1 MQLRCAE
8 EMSRR
13 KRKAKKRIRT
23 IMRWLA
29 YGCWLAA
36 VVVIL
41 FPLISSWIFEY
52 RADKEYEKYQQEMMQ
67 QSWELEL
74 KEAQAYNENLSEKG
88 SFYYDAFDDEISIE
102 EEVYRSLL
110 NADEEGMMG
119 YISIPAISVQ
129 LPIYHGTD
137 EAVLEKGCGHMEG
150 SSLPIGGA
158 STHAVVCAHTGLGT
172 AELFTNLDQLEI
184 GDKFQISI
192 FGLKLEYE
200 VDDIKVVLPDQM
212 DELTIVED
220 KDFVTLV
227 TCTPYGIN
235 SHRLLVRGKRV

>member
-1 MQLRCAE
+1 
-8 EMSRR
+8 MSRR
-13 KRKAKKRIRT
+13 KRKAKKIVRT

-36 VVVIL
+36 AVVIL
-41 FPLISSWIFEY
+41 FPLLSSWIFEKN
-52 RADKEYEKYQQEMMQ
+52 ADKQFEEYQQNVMK
-67 QSWELEL
+67 QSWEIEL
-74 KEAQAYNENLSEKG
+74 KEAEAYNQKLSEKG
-88 SFYYDAFDDEISIE
+88 SFYYDAFDDEVSIE

-110 NADEEGMMG
+110 NADEEGTMG
-119 YISIPAISVQ
+119 YISIPEISVQ

-137 EAVLEKGCGHMEG
+137 ENVLEKGCGHMEG
-150 SSLPIGGA
+150 SSLPVGGT

-184 GDKFQISI
+184 GDEFLISI
-192 FGLKLEYE
+192 FGLELKYK
-200 VDDIKVVLPDQM
+200 VDEIKVVLPDQM
-212 DELTIVED
+212 DDLTIVEGED
-220 KDFVTLV
+220 LVTLV

>member
-1 MQLRCAE
+1 
-8 EMSRR
+8 
-13 KRKAKKRIRT
+13 
-23 IMRWLA
+23 MRWLA

>member
-1 MQLRCAE
+1 
-8 EMSRR
+8 
-13 KRKAKKRIRT
+13 
-23 IMRWLA
+23 
-29 YGCWLAA
+29 
-36 VVVIL
+36 
-41 FPLISSWIFEY
+41 
-52 RADKEYEKYQQEMMQ
+52 MQ